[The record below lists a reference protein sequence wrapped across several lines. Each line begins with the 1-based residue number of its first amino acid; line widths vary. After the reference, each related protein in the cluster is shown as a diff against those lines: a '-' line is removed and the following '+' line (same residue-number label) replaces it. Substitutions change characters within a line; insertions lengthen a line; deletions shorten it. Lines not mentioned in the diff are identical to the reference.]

1 MRLVLYTGK
10 GGVGKTTTAAA
21 TAVCAAERGLSTLVV
36 SADAAHSLGD
46 VLGAPLEAAPGRIAP
61 NLSAVE
67 LDARAEMSLHYGA
80 IREYLVELFRFQGID
95 EVLADELA
103 LLPGAEEITALLAVE
118 ELAQTGEYDFVVLDC
133 APTGSALRLLSLP
146 DMMSGALRVLPNI
159 LRVVTSVLSPV
170 VRSVVEVPLPRARV
184 FRDVQRLV
192 DQRARQLRKRLSA
205 RTTTARLVATPERIV
220 IDEARRAF
228 MELSLFDVGCDA
240 VVLNRLLPPAAGQ
253 EAFFRDSWQTQRE
266 RRAEL
271 EARFAPVTVIDAQ
284 LQRDEVIGLAALA
297 EHGRQIFATHS
308 PDAVISRAP
317 RIRFSRHGAGQRVH
331 VPLPGASAGELDVS
345 VVEEELIVRAGAR
358 RRAIPLPPR
367 VARLEL
373 DAARLD
379 GETLVVTFV
388 PLVDAGADD
397 APGSRAMP
405 LDAPLPEP
413 ST

>member
-21 TAVCAAERGLSTLVV
+21 TAVCAAERGISTLVV

-46 VLGAPLEAAPGRIAP
+46 VLGTRLGAVPVTLAP
-61 NLSAVE
+61 NLAALE

-80 IREYLVELFRFQGID
+80 IREYLVELFRYQGID

-118 ELAQTGEYDFVVLDC
+118 ELARAGQYEFVIVDC

-146 DMMSGALRVLPNI
+146 DMLSGALRVLPNL
-159 LRVVTSVLSPV
+159 LRVLTSLVSPV
-170 VRSVVEVPLPRARV
+170 VRHMVELPLPHARV
-184 FRDVQRLV
+184 FRDLERLV

-205 RTTTARLVATPERIV
+205 ATTTARLVATPERIV

-240 VVLNRLLPPAAGQ
+240 VVLNRLLPSAAGR
-253 EAFFRDSWQTQRE
+253 EEFFREAWEAQHE
-266 RRAEL
+266 RRAEV
-271 EARFAPVTVIDAQ
+271 EEQFAPVAVIDAA
-284 LQRDEVIGLAALA
+284 LQRDEVIGLEALA
-297 EHGRQIFATHS
+297 EHGRQIFEHHAPES
-308 PDAVISRAP
+308 VISRAP
-317 RIRFSRHGAGQRVH
+317 RIRFSRHGAGQCVH
-331 VPLPGASAGELDVS
+331 VPLPGAIASQLDVS
-345 VVEEELIVRAGAR
+345 VVGEELIVRSGAR

-373 DAARLD
+373 DTARLD
-379 GETLVVTFV
+379 GETLVVSFS
-388 PLVDAGADD
+388 PHAAPAPPAD
-397 APGSRAMP
+397 APPPAT
-405 LDAPLPEP
+405 A
-413 ST
+413 